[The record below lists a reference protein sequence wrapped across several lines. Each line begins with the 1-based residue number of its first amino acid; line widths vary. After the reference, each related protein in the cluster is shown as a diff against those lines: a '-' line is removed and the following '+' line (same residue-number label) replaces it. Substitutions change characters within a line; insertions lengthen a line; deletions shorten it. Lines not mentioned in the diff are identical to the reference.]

1 MNVKELIFGGA
12 VKAAGGGGAYR
23 DSIQAWLP
31 IKNIRGGVVV
41 TRDNRF
47 IKILEILPV
56 NIYLKSANDRQ
67 NIIAS
72 YAAWL
77 KIAPD
82 NIQLEARTLPA
93 DTAEYVERMKGFAE
107 HEENE
112 SCREMIEDN
121 IAEIGQGV
129 ASDAIRHRFFLI
141 FQYEAHM
148 KSKGHSVAAII
159 QRLNEEADTARRYLD
174 VCELEVLEPRYTDD
188 FILKLL
194 YEIINKRTSRRVK
207 LPEGVFDMT
216 TAIHGIYEEG

>member
-1 MNVKELIFGGA
+1 MNIKELIFGGG
-12 VKAAGGGGAYR
+12 VKAYAGGGAYR

-31 IKNIRGGVVV
+31 VKNIRGGVVV

-47 IKILEILPV
+47 IKILEVLPV

-93 DTAEYVERMKGFAE
+93 DTADYVERMKQYAE
-107 HEENE
+107 REENE

-148 KSKGHSVAAII
+148 KSKGHSVGAII

-216 TAIHGIYEEG
+216 TAVHGIYEE

>member
-1 MNVKELIFGGA
+1 MKIKELIFGGG
-12 VKAAGGGGAYR
+12 VKTANGGAYR

-31 IKNIRGGVVV
+31 IKNIMGGVAV

-47 IKILEILPV
+47 IKILEVLPV
-56 NIYLKSANDRQ
+56 NIYLKSPGDRQ
-67 NIIAS
+67 NIISS
-72 YAAWL
+72 YAAYL

-82 NIQLEARTLPA
+82 GIMLQARTLPA
-93 DTAEYVERMKGFAE
+93 DTAEYVERMRQYAGQ
-107 HEENE
+107 EENP

-121 IAEIGQGV
+121 IREIGQGV

-148 KSKGHSVAAII
+148 KSKGNSVAAII

-174 VCELEVLEPRYTDD
+174 VCELEVLEPHYTDD

-194 YEIINKRTSRRVK
+194 YEIINKRTSLRVR

-216 TAIHGIYEEG
+216 TPVHGIFE

>member
-1 MNVKELIFGGA
+1 MNVKELIFGGG
-12 VKAAGGGGAYR
+12 VKTTRGGGAYR

-47 IKILEILPV
+47 IKILEVLPV

-82 NIQLEARTLPA
+82 NLQLEARTLPA
-93 DTAEYVERMKGFAE
+93 DTADYVERRKGLSE
-107 HEENE
+107 QEENE

-148 KSKGHSVAAII
+148 RSKGRSVAAII

-216 TAIHGIYEEG
+216 TAVHGIYEE